1 MFAGL
6 SLFQKYYKTIAI
18 NLSQQQAVDV
28 DPKGI
33 EQISFA
39 GNLNQQ
45 VAMFFILEKTRKC
58 FRFFTRNS
66 ESIKN
71 WFYFNIIPI

>member
-18 NLSQQQAVDV
+18 NLSQQQAFDA

-33 EQISFA
+33 EQINFA

-45 VAMFFILEKTRKC
+45 VTMFFILEETRKY
-58 FRFFTRNS
+58 FRFSQETVRVLKIDFTL
-66 ESIKN
+66 I
-71 WFYFNIIPI
+71 

>member
-18 NLSQQQAVDV
+18 NLSQQQAFDA

-33 EQISFA
+33 EQINFA

-45 VAMFFILEKTRKC
+45 ATMFFILEETRKY

-71 WFYFNIIPI
+71 